1 MTTAE
6 AIPIYLGQEFY
17 VPAFEIR
24 LRGQPVGKDVVHDVV
39 QVSYKDNVEEIDS
52 FEITI
57 NNWDAKERDFK
68 YSDSDLFDPGKQLE
82 LWMGYRG
89 KEPLRLMVVGEITAL
104 RPLFPAAG
112 QPTLSVSGL
121 NLMHRFRK
129 AQMSDVYTKMTD
141 SEIAQRIGKRL
152 QPQAKV
158 ETTPVDEDTYDY
170 VIQDNKYDI
179 VFLMERAR
187 RIGYDLRVKESGQN
201 GRPGESV
208 LEFGP
213 SDRVRRVTY
222 QLTYGRSLIEF
233 QPTLDTSSQVGEVI
247 VRGWDAL
254 QKKEIVGRAT
264 RKDLRTRGLGE
275 EGGQKQLED
284 SFKERKEIVATQPIA
299 TRQEATRIARETLER
314 IAKGLLTASGSTVG
328 LPDLRAG
335 SVIVVDGMD
344 RRTSSRKRFNGRY
357 FVTATTHTIGD
368 GGYTT
373 QFDSR
378 REEI

>member
-1 MTTAE
+1 MITSE

-17 VPAFEIR
+17 VPTFEIK
-24 LRGQPVGKDVVHDVV
+24 LRGQPVGQEVVHDVV
-39 QVSYKDNVEEIDS
+39 QVTYKDNVDEIDS

-89 KEPLRLMVVGEITAL
+89 KDTTRLMVVGEITAL

-121 NLMHRFRK
+121 NLLHRFRK
-129 AQMSDVYTKMTD
+129 EQVSDVYTNMTD
-141 SEIAQRIGKRL
+141 SQIAERIGNRL
-152 QPQAKV
+152 KPQAKV
-158 ETTPVDEDTYDY
+158 QTTPLEEETYDY

-187 RIGYDLRVKESGQN
+187 RVGYDLRVSESDQK
-201 GRPGESV
+201 GRPNESI

-213 SDRVRRVTY
+213 SDRVRRITY
-222 QLTYGRSLIEF
+222 KLTYGRSLIEF

-254 QKKEIVGRAT
+254 QKRAIVGRAT
-264 RKDLRTRGLGE
+264 RQDLRTRGLGQK
-275 EGGQKQLED
+275 GGQQQLES
-284 SFKERKEIVATQPIA
+284 SFKERKEIIATQPIA
-299 TRQEATRIARETLER
+299 TKQEATRIARETLER

-335 SVIVVDGMD
+335 SVIEVDGMGRRSGD
-344 RRTSSRKRFNGRY
+344 RQRFNGRY
-357 FVTATTHTIGD
+357 FVTATTHSIGD

-373 QFDSR
+373 QFDCR